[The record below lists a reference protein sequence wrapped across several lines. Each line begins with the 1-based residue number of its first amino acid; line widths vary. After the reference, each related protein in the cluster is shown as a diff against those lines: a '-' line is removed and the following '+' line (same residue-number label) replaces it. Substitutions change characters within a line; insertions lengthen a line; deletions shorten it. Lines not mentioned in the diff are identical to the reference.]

1 MSDIKEMREGFR
13 DMLNSVDE
21 VSDSLLEAQKRFT
34 GFAGQFAEMSS
45 ASNKHWTFISRI
57 LSGSGLWRVQ
67 NRVRAL
73 GNFFEILKMSEDK
86 AIEGQKESIRN
97 FAIVQKNV
105 KNYDIILKEI
115 NKVKEEGA
123 KLDETDLLRQSD
135 MFKFYKAQYGEVEA
149 LRILEE
155 QIQNAKTKNMQVIDK
170 LSKTDLAKQKEF
182 LGLKEEENQM
192 ALIASRGYVEVNKQ
206 LQETVDN

>member
-1 MSDIKEMREGFR
+1 
-13 DMLNSVDE
+13 
-21 VSDSLLEAQKRFT
+21 
-34 GFAGQFAEMSS
+34 
-45 ASNKHWTFISRI
+45 
-57 LSGSGLWRVQ
+57 
-67 NRVRAL
+67 
-73 GNFFEILKMSEDK
+73 MSEDK

-206 LQETVDN
+206 LQELQARLNVLEEEKKEVK